1 MEYNRLIQIGN
12 EIEST
17 EKPIPGIYNK
27 EFNVLQ
33 IEHACNAKK

>member
-17 EKPIPGIYNK
+17 EKPILRNLT
-27 EFNVLQ
+27 VLQ
-33 IEHACNAKK
+33 IVRACNSEK